1 MVWLPPRSTRPAPL
15 FPYTTLFRSGRRNG
29 WPCRLGGSIR
39 RGISPMKHPLAAAL
53 AVAMAIAA
61 PAYAQDAAMPD
72 KAATA
77 SAAAPFAA
85 ASPLPLHYPQF
96 AKISDSDFAPAFDRG
111 MAEELAEVKAIAEN
125 PAAPTVA
132 NTIPPPETSGPAL
145 GRPPPPLKIA
155 R

>member
-1 MVWLPPRSTRPAPL
+1 M
-15 FPYTTLFRSGRRNG
+15 GRRNG
-29 WPCRLGGSIR
+29 GPCRLGGSIR

-77 SAAAPFAA
+77 SAADPFAA
-85 ASPLPLHYPQF
+85 DSPLPLHYPQF
-96 AKISDSDFAPAFDRG
+96 DKISDSDFAPAFDRG

-125 PAAPTVA
+125 PEAPTRS
-132 NTIPPPETSGPAL
+132 EEHTSEL
-145 GRPPPPLKIA
+145 QSLMRNSYDVFCLQK
-155 R
+155 